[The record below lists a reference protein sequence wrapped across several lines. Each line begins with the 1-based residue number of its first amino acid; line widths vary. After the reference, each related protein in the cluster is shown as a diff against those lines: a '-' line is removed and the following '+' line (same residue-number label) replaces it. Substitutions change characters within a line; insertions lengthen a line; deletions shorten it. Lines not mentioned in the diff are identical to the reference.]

1 MYSLLITLR
10 FKYHLTIPISRH
22 VIRNE
27 GKYRDQAVVIK
38 RLKKDSIIDTLT
50 LRKEIKEMRD
60 LKHPN
65 VINFIGACLESPNV
79 VILLEL
85 AGKVC

>member
-1 MYSLLITLR
+1 M
-10 FKYHLTIPISRH
+10 
-22 VIRNE
+22 VRNE

-38 RLKKDSIIDTLT
+38 RLKKDSIIDSLT

-65 VINFIGACLESPNV
+65 VTNFIGACLDSPNV
-79 VILLEL
+79 AILIEL
-85 AGKVC
+85 AGKVMLFQI